1 MTTANQADRGANSIT
16 TQNNINPHKQENNCD
31 NQVGKNSNLSMEE
44 SFQEGETIMWIKKL
58 LKEFKE

>member
-31 NQVGKNSNLSMEE
+31 NQVGKNSNLSTEE
-44 SFQEGETIMWIKKL
+44 SFQEGETVMWIKKL